1 MSEGMSLTF
10 YGLFDV
16 VDYVVI
22 PILQRDY
29 AQGRIEEAEVRN
41 LFLRSLHDALLK
53 EQTVSP
59 QALDLDFVYGNYE
72 EGDQKAFSVLDGQQ
86 RLTTLFLLHWFL
98 AVKNDRLDDFQSR
111 FVTADGR
118 SRFTY
123 KTRPSTT
130 EFFNALTNKNFEF
143 SESKNISDQMRD
155 GQWFFLSWMN
165 DPTVQACLNML
176 DAIQGMFSEHS
187 SDMYEKLTDTDA
199 PCITFQFL
207 DLHSFGLSDEL
218 YIKMNARGKPLTVFE
233 NFKAKLEQIIQ
244 SFDAP
249 WPQYRLP
256 FSENVVDGYDYFV
269 HKIDTDWADLF
280 WPYRNVCSKDNTFD
294 DEMMNLFRLVIAYQ
308 FILDNKESGSSSDE
322 EKGAFFGFAGSLRQL
337 TIGKYEQLNCFNKE
351 LIIRL
356 INVFDLIYADGLDGH
371 GIKAYLSD
379 QYYYGEE
386 DTFKKVLNNS
396 ATYDDKLRFFAF
408 YEQVSKSKDLSE
420 LTDWV
425 RVIYNLTENTII
437 NTADEFFKAL
447 YAIEDL
453 GKSGMPVLEALRS
466 NQNITG
472 FSGPQ
477 ILEERIKAHL
487 FLKSETW
494 RDAIVK
500 AERHPFFKG
509 QIGCILNFSGILG
522 YYRENECCDWDSGS
536 DQNYLLSFNRYAES
550 AGSVFSLIL
559 NSSAA
564 VDYLWER
571 AVLSKGVYFT
581 DKSVNR
587 FNLLSTRLTKNNI
600 DRDHSWRRLL
610 RIGSTDIERKQF
622 YVKAVLDD
630 PEFDLHDVD
639 PSLQKICDKAVLDE
653 GIEYWRRAFITYPDL
668 FRCCNQGFV
677 EIGDNEFILL
687 SESQRNHYHSE
698 LYSKILEYELR
709 QNMDGIYPLSFVEY
723 EPVRSRDALAYV
735 KISGRIP
742 SGEYCSL
749 NIVSDDGK
757 YYSYFVCET
766 DVGLPDRV
774 IAALEKCQ
782 FQNYEKKF
790 NGHEAY
796 SCSSDIDKFS
806 LHKIKDKLIEL
817 CTELRNISVE

>member
-16 VDYVVI
+16 VDSVVI

-53 EQTVSP
+53 EQTDSP

-72 EGDQKAFSVLDGQQ
+72 EGDLKAFSVLDGQQ

-98 AVKNDRLDDFQSR
+98 AVKNDRLADFQSR
-111 FVTADGR
+111 FVTTDGR

-130 EFFNALTNKNFEF
+130 EFFNALNNRNFEF
-143 SESKNISDQMRD
+143 SEGKKISDQMRD

-165 DPTVQACLNML
+165 DPTVQACLYML
-176 DAIQGMFSEHS
+176 DAIQGMFSEYS
-187 SDMYEKLTDTDA
+187 GDLYEKLTDTDA

-256 FSENVVDGYDYFV
+256 FSESFVDGYDYFV

-280 WPYRNVCSKDNTFD
+280 WPYRKVCSKDNTFD
-294 DEMMNLFRLVIAYQ
+294 DEMMNLFRLIIAYQ
-308 FILDNKESGSSSDE
+308 FILDNRESSSSSDQ
-322 EKGAFFGFAGSLRQL
+322 EKGTFFGFAGSLRQL

-356 INVFDLIYADGLDGH
+356 ISVFDLIYSDGLDRH
-371 GIKAYLSD
+371 AIKEYLSD

-408 YEQVSKSKDLSE
+408 YEQVSKSKDLAE

-453 GKSGMPVLEALRS
+453 SKSGMPVLEALRS
-466 NQNITG
+466 NQTITG

-477 ILEERIKAHL
+477 ILEERIKANL
-487 FLKSETW
+487 LLKSETW

-509 QIGCILNFSGILG
+509 QIGCILHFSGILK
-522 YYRENECCDWDSGS
+522 YYRENEGCDWDGES
-536 DQNYLLSFNRYAES
+536 DQNYLLSFKRYAES

-581 DKSVNR
+581 EKSVSR
-587 FNLLSTRLTKNNI
+587 YNLLNKRLTKNNI

-610 RIGSTDIERKQF
+610 RIGSPDIERKQS

-639 PSLQKICDKAVLDE
+639 HSLQKICDKAVLDE

-668 FRCCNQGFV
+668 FRCCNQGFI
-677 EIGDNEFILL
+677 EMNSEEFILL
-687 SESQRNHYHSE
+687 NESQRNHYHSE
-698 LYSKILEYELR
+698 LYTKVIQLELDKDKKLIKPFGWINYE
-709 QNMDGIYPLSFVEY
+709 Q
-723 EPVRSRDALAYV
+723 VRSRDDFAYV
-735 KISGRIP
+735 DISGWNFE
-742 SGEYCSL
+742 GL
-749 NIVSDDGK
+749 NYSIELRK
-757 YYSYFVCET
+757 Y
-766 DVGLPDRV
+766 P
-774 IAALEKCQ
+774 
-782 FQNYEKKF
+782 KKF
-790 NGHEAY
+790 NVRFIVRAK
-796 SCSSDIDKFS
+796 SDLPAQIISILQKHLFQADQAVES
-806 LHKIKDKLIEL
+806 GLSIWLCQDELQTLENVIGKLFEL
-817 CTELRNISVE
+817 CSDFRDIGNE